1 MHSHFISIFSICT
14 AKLLGWLE
22 RGVTVGLLKR
32 IKITTQLHRCSCRYL
47 EDRSPITQ
55 VCGLDGPSSWGAFSA
70 AFILGFSLEGS
81 VRWTRGSVFHTVP
94 LNLLFYC
101 PRICLLLGGAEATRT
116 FVLSLTGFLT
126 RACLLTLE
134 IKALGSDTPEILC
147 SPFPHSSQL
156 LMTLGHLCPCLWRPS
171 FLSSS
176 TPCASPSTRP
186 VLPSWTSLLQKS
198 FEASCMSALC
208 TVHELFKEQG
218 DSTFRGS
225 RCTCECVSIHIPA
238 HSLMVQ
244 LSLQLF
250 KQKIPLYQIL
260 PLFILPSSREEGFLN
275 PFQIQIN

>member
-147 SPFPHSSQL
+147 SPFPHSWPWATSARASDGPPFSPPPPL
-156 LMTLGHLCPCLWRPS
+156 VPRLRLGQSCLHGPPYSRRASRRAAWVLCA
-171 FLSSS
+171 LS
-176 TPCASPSTRP
+176 
-186 VLPSWTSLLQKS
+186 
-198 FEASCMSALC
+198 MN
-208 TVHELFKEQG
+208 
-218 DSTFRGS
+218 
-225 RCTCECVSIHIPA
+225 
-238 HSLMVQ
+238 
-244 LSLQLF
+244 
-250 KQKIPLYQIL
+250 
-260 PLFILPSSREEGFLN
+260 SSRSKGIPHSGAPGVLVNVFQYIFLLI
-275 PFQIQIN
+275 P